1 MPAKSKSQQRFFGMV
16 DAYKK
21 GELKKPSKAIKDAAK
36 GMTKKELED
45 FASTKTDKL
54 PEKVNEG
61 VIRLNEDQLKS
72 LIKESIHRILML
84 KEDYSSYS
92 PICKWNYFCAN
103 YPHDFI
109 EKVWADDKMM
119 ARHLNEKFGAFYESS
134 GAYGVMLK
142 FYLSLDSTNKKKLE
156 DYVMNNFSC

>member
-1 MPAKSKSQQRFFGMV
+1 MPAKSKAQQRFFGMV

-36 GMTKKELED
+36 GMTKKEVED

-61 VIRLNEDQLKS
+61 VIRLNEDQLRS

-109 EKVWADDKMM
+109 ERVWGDDKMM
-119 ARHLNEKFGAFYESS
+119 ARHLNEKFGAFYDSS

-142 FYLSLDSTNKKKLE
+142 FYFSLDSTNKKKLE

>member
-1 MPAKSKSQQRFFGMV
+1 MPAKSKAQQRFFGMV

-36 GMTKKELED
+36 GMTKGEVKD

-61 VIRLNEDQLKS
+61 VIRINEDQLRN
-72 LIKESIHRILML
+72 LIKESIHRILMI

-103 YPHDFI
+103 YPYDFI
-109 EKVWADDKMM
+109 ETVWADNPNM
-119 ARHLNEKFGAFYESS
+119 ANHLKEKFSDFYSS
-134 GAYGVMLK
+134 TGAYGVMLK
-142 FYLSLDSTNKKKLE
+142 FYLGLDGENKKILE
-156 DYVMNNFSC
+156 DWVMNNFYC